1 MTGTTRTATED
12 AGSRDATLS
21 SSSKA
26 LLLLE
31 VLAQADGPIGVC
43 EVATRAGLSKPTA
56 HRLLKTLEE
65 HQFVGRSGMKYR
77 VGNRLFE
84 MCQAARE
91 SEWGALRNASWVV
104 LSELF
109 EQTRSTVHLA
119 VLEGVDVLYLEKIT
133 GAGPL
138 LPTRVG
144 DRYPATCTALGKAM
158 LAFGDLGSID
168 RVLAQPLLART
179 PYSVRT
185 KEQLLGQLG
194 EARQRGYAVERE
206 EARIGRWCVA
216 APVVRGG
223 RVLGAVSICSL
234 VGNGSIEGRGQLV
247 VDAARRIERRCPAE
261 V

>member
-1 MTGTTRTATED
+1 MATAEAGT
-12 AGSRDATLS
+12 RDATLS

-31 VLAQADGPIGVC
+31 VLARADGPIGVC

-158 LAFGDLGSID
+158 LAFGDQGAID
-168 RVLAQPLLART
+168 RVLGQPLVGRT

>member
-1 MTGTTRTATED
+1 
-12 AGSRDATLS
+12 
-21 SSSKA
+21 
-26 LLLLE
+26 
-31 VLAQADGPIGVC
+31 
-43 EVATRAGLSKPTA
+43 
-56 HRLLKTLEE
+56 
-65 HQFVGRSGMKYR
+65 
-77 VGNRLFE
+77 
-84 MCQAARE
+84 
-91 SEWGALRNASWVV
+91 
-104 LSELF
+104 
-109 EQTRSTVHLA
+109 
-119 VLEGVDVLYLEKIT
+119 
-133 GAGPL
+133 
-138 LPTRVG
+138 
-144 DRYPATCTALGKAM
+144 M
-158 LAFGDLGSID
+158 LAFGDQGAID
-168 RVLAQPLLART
+168 RVLGQPLVGRT